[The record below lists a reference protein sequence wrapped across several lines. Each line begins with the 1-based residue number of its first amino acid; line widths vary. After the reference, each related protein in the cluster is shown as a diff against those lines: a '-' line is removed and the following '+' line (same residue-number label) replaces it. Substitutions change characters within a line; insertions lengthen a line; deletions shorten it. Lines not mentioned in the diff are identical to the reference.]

1 MSLSKKSQV
10 DGKKE
15 SINLK
20 KKDIVG
26 GLEEPSTRNCQNI
39 IEKGTSKKQVIN
51 KREWRKYAKLKKKK
65 KIKSAKGVNL
75 KCMLIIMLSCKL

>member
-1 MSLSKKSQV
+1 VSLSKKSQV

-51 KREWRKYAKLKKKK
+51 KRE
-65 KIKSAKGVNL
+65 
-75 KCMLIIMLSCKL
+75 